1 MFNTFDLFSQGYA
14 GEKMSC
20 KKARGKRAKTRSKI
34 CCKGGKLT
42 VNKLLR
48 KFEKGS
54 SVQVVI
60 DSSLHSGMPF
70 KNFHGCPGVV
80 VGEQGKVFVVDV
92 KQGAAKKRIL
102 AHAGHLQ
109 QAKA

>member
-1 MFNTFDLFSQGYA
+1 MTS
-14 GEKMSC
+14 
-20 KKARGKRAKTRSKI
+20 KKARGKRGKTRSKLR
-34 CCKGGKLT
+34 CKGRKAT

-48 KFEKGS
+48 RFEKGS

-60 DSSLHSGMPF
+60 DSSLHSGMPH
-70 KNFHGCPGVV
+70 KNFHGCHGVV

-92 KQGAAKKRIL
+92 KQGAAQKRVL
-102 AHAGHLQ
+102 VHAGHLQ